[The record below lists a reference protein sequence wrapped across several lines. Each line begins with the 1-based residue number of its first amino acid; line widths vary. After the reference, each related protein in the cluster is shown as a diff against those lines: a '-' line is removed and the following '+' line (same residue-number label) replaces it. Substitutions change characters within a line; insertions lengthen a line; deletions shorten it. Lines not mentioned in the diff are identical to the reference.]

1 MLSLY
6 IHGDSPLHRAR
17 AGLKTGLFAAWV
29 LALTLLPLSLWAAG
43 AAVVG
48 AVTAYLV
55 GFGLRRGAAMIA
67 SDLRALWLLF
77 YVVLFAAQWIFT
89 DAFAAGLMVARVL
102 GLVLTAQVLTRT
114 TRIADM
120 TGVAEAVLRPVE
132 RIPWA
137 GPRLARAGFRATAWA
152 WRWAWCSPRS
162 ATCGRW
168 PSRSGMRRPP
178 AGCGWRRGPGRC
190 RCWCSASST
199 RTTSGTPWPPAGSTE
214 LGSAEPGSAGTTGTT
229 GTAGATG
236 RLSTRC

>member
-17 AGLKTGLFAAWV
+17 AGLKTGLFAVWV
-29 LALTLLPLSLWAAG
+29 LALTLLTLSRWTAG

-67 SDLRALWLLF
+67 SDLRALWLF

-137 GPRLARAGFRATAWA
+137 GPRLARAGFRADRVGLAM
-152 WRWAWCSPRS
+152 AWCSPRS
-162 ATCGRW
+162 ATCARW

-199 RTTSGTPWPPAGSTE
+199 PTTSATLWPPA
-214 LGSAEPGSAGTTGTT
+214 A
-229 GTAGATG
+229 
-236 RLSTRC
+236 STRAARPRTAWGGGLAQRGLSRGRRSRS

>member
-6 IHGDSPLHRAR
+6 VHGDSPLHHAR
-17 AGLKTGLFAAWV
+17 AGLKTGLFAVWV
-29 LALTLLPLSLWAAG
+29 LALTLLPLSLWTAG

-67 SDLRALWLLF
+67 SDLRALWLF

-137 GPRLARAGFRATAWA
+137 GPRL
-152 WRWAWCSPRS
+152 S
-162 ATCGRW
+162 
-168 PSRSGMRRPP
+168 
-178 AGCGWRRGPGRC
+178 
-190 RCWCSASST
+190 
-199 RTTSGTPWPPAGSTE
+199 
-214 LGSAEPGSAGTTGTT
+214 LIHI
-229 GTAGATG
+229 
-236 RLSTRC
+236 

>member
-6 IHGDSPLHRAR
+6 IHGDSPLHHAR
-17 AGLKTGLFAAWV
+17 AGLKTGLFAVWV
-29 LALTLLPLSLWAAG
+29 LALTLLTLSRWTAG

-67 SDLRALWLLF
+67 SDLRALWLF

-137 GPRLARAGFRATAWA
+137 GPRLARAGFRADRGPGDGPGALLD
-152 WRWAWCSPRS
+152 
-162 ATCGRW
+162 
-168 PSRSGMRRPP
+168 RPP
-178 AGCGWRRGPGRC
+178 ARPGRADPACAGRPRGADGAVGLGAAAAGAQLQARRRRRGRPGRP
-190 RCWCSASST
+190 RH
-199 RTTSGTPWPPAGSTE
+199 RLEPPA
-214 LGSAEPGSAGTTGTT
+214 PGPR
-229 GTAGATG
+229 GAAG
-236 RLSTRC
+236 RLRGGCPGADGRGRR